1 MMRHLNSA
9 AVVLLFG
16 GATFSPAPAAIRAS
30 DPAPLTVH
38 EWGTFTSIAGVDGKA
53 VEWLP
58 QTGPTD
64 VPCFVERNRLNV
76 MGGLSGTVRME
87 TPVLYFYAARETVV
101 NVSVRF
107 QSGVITEWFPRAV
120 VTPAN
125 APAWSSSQTIAWR
138 HVKVV
143 PGGAEDFPVETGSSH
158 YYAARRTAAAP
169 LLSGSERERFLFYR
183 GVGRFLPAIAATVDA
198 AGNVA
203 VDPPSRRR
211 RYGEAGTPGD
221 RLIGDI
227 ILFSNDRGRIAYQ
240 VRRGAD
246 GQFSVEPD
254 VVGQEPTSELERLLL
269 EHGLYS
275 DEASAM
281 LDTWRDSWFEEGTR
295 LIYIVP
301 RSEIDT
307 ILPLQIT
314 PIPTDIARVF
324 VGRMELVTPATQ
336 KAVRDALL
344 AGDIATLR
352 TYGRF
357 LQVIGRRIVT
367 ASAPG
372 DRRLLQRRL
381 QEAYAAWATSQDSC
395 RN

>member
-1 MMRHLNSA
+1 MRHLNSA

-16 GATFSPAPAAIRAS
+16 GATFSSAPAALRAS
-30 DPAPLTVH
+30 DPASLTVH
-38 EWGTFTSIAGVDGKA
+38 EWGTFTSIAGADGRA

-58 QTGPTD
+58 QAGPTD
-64 VPCFVERNRLNV
+64 VPCFVERNRFTIK
-76 MGGLSGTVRME
+76 GGLSGTVRME
-87 TPVLYFYAARETVV
+87 TPVLYFYASRETVV
-101 NVSVRF
+101 NVTVRF

-125 APAWSSSQTIAWR
+125 ASALTGSQTIAWR

-183 GVGRFLPAIAATVDA
+183 GVGRFTPSIAATVDA
-198 AGNVA
+198 AGHVA
-203 VDPPSRRR
+203 VDPPSRVRR
-211 RYGEAGTPGD
+211 DGEAGPPGD

-240 VRRGAD
+240 VRRGAG
-246 GQFSVEPD
+246 GQFSIAPD
-254 VVGQEPTSELERLLL
+254 VVGQEPTSELARLLVA
-269 EHGLYS
+269 HGLYP

-281 LDTWRDSWFEEGTR
+281 LETWRGSWFEEGTR

-301 RSEIDT
+301 PSEIDR
-307 ILPLQIT
+307 ILPLQVT
-314 PIPTDIARVF
+314 PPPAAVARVF
-324 VGRMELVTPATQ
+324 VGRMELVTPAIERTV
-336 KAVRDALL
+336 KDALL
-344 AGDIATLR
+344 AHDVVALR
-352 TYGRF
+352 RYGRF
-357 LQVIGRRIVT
+357 LQVIGRRIVAT
-367 ASAPG
+367 SAPAQRG
-372 DRRLLQRRL
+372 VLERLLQD
-381 QEAYAAWATSQDSC
+381 AYFAWATPQDSC

>member
-9 AVVLLFG
+9 ALVLLFG
-16 GATFSPAPAAIRAS
+16 GAALSSAPAVTRAS
-30 DPAPLTVH
+30 DPAALTVH
-38 EWGTFTSIAGVDGKA
+38 EWGTFTSIAGADGKA

-58 QTGPTD
+58 QTAPTD
-64 VPCFVERNRLNV
+64 LPCFVERNRFNV
-76 MGGLSGTVRME
+76 KGGLSGTVRME
-87 TPVLYFYAARETVV
+87 TPVLYFYAPRETVV
-101 NVSVRF
+101 NVAVRF
-107 QSGVITEWFPRAV
+107 RSGVITEWFPRAV

-125 APAWSSSQTIAWR
+125 APALTDSQTIAWR
-138 HVKVV
+138 NVKIV
-143 PGGAEDFPVETGSSH
+143 PGAAEDFPVEIGSSH

-169 LLSGSERERFLFYR
+169 LMSGSEREKFLFYR
-183 GVGRFLPAIAATVDA
+183 GVGRFLPAIVATVDA

-221 RLIGDI
+221 QPIDDI

-240 VRRGAD
+240 VRHTTD
-246 GQFSVEPD
+246 DQVSVEPE

-269 EHGLYS
+269 EHGLYP
-275 DEASAM
+275 DEARAM
-281 LDTWRDSWFEEGTR
+281 LDTWRDSWFEDGTR

-301 RSEIDT
+301 RSEIET

-314 PIPTDIARVF
+314 PTPTDVVRLF
-324 VGRMELVTPATQ
+324 VGRMELITPAIE

-344 AGDIATLR
+344 ADDIATLR
-352 TYGRF
+352 AYGRF
-357 LQVIGRRIVT
+357 LQVIGRRIVA

-372 DRRLLQRRL
+372 DRNLLQRRL
-381 QEAYAAWATSQDSC
+381 QDAYAAWATPQDRCS
-395 RN
+395 N